1 MWGECGGWEGEEYKG
16 EERKERGGA
25 RGRERG
31 GRGQRGGGEG
41 SKEEEREERGKE
53 EGWRGGRRREED
65 KMVMRGE
72 EGEGEWKR
80 SLVCHMLGGEVLR
93 GKWKTYKL
101 MVFSLC

>member
-1 MWGECGGWEGEEYKG
+1 MEGRGARRKRGRKGGGGRMERRKDGEE
-16 EERKERGGA
+16 
-25 RGRERG
+25 
-31 GRGQRGGGEG
+31 EG
-41 SKEEEREERGKE
+41 DGK
-53 EGWRGGRRREED
+53 RS